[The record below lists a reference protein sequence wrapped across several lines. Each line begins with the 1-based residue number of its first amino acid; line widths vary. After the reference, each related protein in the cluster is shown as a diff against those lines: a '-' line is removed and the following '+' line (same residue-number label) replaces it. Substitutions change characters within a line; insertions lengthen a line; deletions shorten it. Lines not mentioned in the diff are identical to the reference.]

1 MWICIKLKQIQLI
14 TIKNTPSWLSR
25 DFSLLLATNW
35 LHLPFGY
42 HSELSFRLSHFQV
55 GQLLLPAY
63 SDTDDCKYLR
73 SSVFFHVRAGLQS
86 GEAGIPF
93 RSEDLWC
100 GIKKVDSLF
109 SRIS

>member
-1 MWICIKLKQIQLI
+1 M
-14 TIKNTPSWLSR
+14 
-25 DFSLLLATNW
+25 ATNW

-42 HSELSFRLSHFQV
+42 HSELSFRLLHFQA

-86 GEAGIPF
+86 EEADIPF
-93 RSEDLWC
+93 QSEDLH
-100 GIKKVDSLF
+100 GSGGDRVPGSF
-109 SRIS
+109 